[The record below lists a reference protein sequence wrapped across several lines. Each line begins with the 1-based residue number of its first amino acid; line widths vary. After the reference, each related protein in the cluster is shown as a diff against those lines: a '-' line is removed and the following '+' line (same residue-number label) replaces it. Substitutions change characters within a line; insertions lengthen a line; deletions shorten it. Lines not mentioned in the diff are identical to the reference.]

1 MGHHDPMTHR
11 ELTAQEAAA
20 LAGRSRSQI
29 NRDARDGKLPVA
41 RTFPGYKGAR
51 LFLEDD
57 VRSVYGVAS

>member
-1 MGHHDPMTHR
+1 MTHR

-29 NRDARDGKLPVA
+29 NRDAQNGKLPVA

-51 LFLEDD
+51 LFNEDD
-57 VRSVYGVAS
+57 VRKTYGIAS